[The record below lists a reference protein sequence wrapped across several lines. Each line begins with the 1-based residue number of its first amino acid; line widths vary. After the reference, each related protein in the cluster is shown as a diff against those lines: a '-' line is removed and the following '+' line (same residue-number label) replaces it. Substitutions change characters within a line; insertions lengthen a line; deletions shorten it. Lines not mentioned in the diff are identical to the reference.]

1 MLCELYLGSVVGE
14 FITKDE
20 IKQYLS
26 SEGFEK
32 CLDMLQ
38 KFQDEIEMER
48 EESFKQFVDDEDR
61 ISKDAESFK
70 LDDEG
75 KGNDRVNDSPQLANQ
90 P

>member
-61 ISKDAESFK
+61 ISKDAERFK